1 MTASHP
7 NRKKNKMHVDFGE
20 IDKNLFD
27 FDDEEEQKE
36 YKRQIRDDVE
46 DSEGFEAQLGQDRNK
61 SLDRLREMNNT
72 TSYNPY

>member
-46 DSEGFEAQLGQDRNK
+46 DSEGFE
-61 SLDRLREMNNT
+61 T
-72 TSYNPY
+72 